1 MTAYTW
7 SSFPQGG
14 NKAISQSATNMLVEA
29 MQQTVS
35 YSTQPAAQ
43 APERLS
49 AGERVAAR
57 LKGAVRGKIYTDPLM
72 TYAWSGDAS
81 SYRLIPAVV
90 VFINGEDEVRAVFK
104 AARAEG
110 LPVTFRAAGT
120 SLSGQAVTDGVLA
133 VLGDGWRKLDIHP
146 GAEKITL
153 GPAIIVAE
161 ANRALKP
168 FDRKIGP
175 DPASQAT
182 CKIGGVVNNN
192 SSGMCCGVTQ
202 NTYHTMARLRI
213 VLTDGTMLDSGD
225 PESCAAFRVSHA
237 DMLEAIHQLHHDV
250 MADADLVALIR
261 KKYRIKNTVGYS
273 LNALVDYHD
282 PLDILIHLMVG
293 SEGTLGFVSEVT
305 YNTVP
310 EHPFKATALVPFPD
324 PQSAGRAIIE
334 MANGGVQLTTGATAA
349 EYIERRALAT
359 VEHLAPMAPLLPW
372 LTENSP
378 AVLIDVTAPD
388 AATLQSEVAK
398 AVDLL
403 TRHGATH
410 VDFSEDEHRS
420 HELWDIR
427 KGFFASAG
435 AMRPKGSIML
445 TEDVAA
451 PIERL
456 ADFVIDLRAMLDDH
470 GYPDAVIFGHALAGN
485 LHFQMGDD
493 FSRPD
498 AAGKF
503 DAFSAAL
510 SELVSVRYGGSLKAE
525 HGTGRAIAPF
535 VEAEWGA
542 AAYAIMHR
550 IKAIFDPERLLNPGV
565 LLNADDKVHV
575 KNLKLMPLADETVDL
590 CIECGF
596 CEPACPSHHMTLTP
610 RQRIA
615 VTRERARMRASGED
629 PERLARL
636 DADFQYA
643 GLDTCAACNLCSL
656 RCPVGIETGTMIM
669 GERAR
674 RRGNTA
680 HALAGFAAQHRG
692 AVETMMRGGVAFADA
707 ARTVIPAPAVE
718 AITETARRLTNKRVP
733 RVSRALH
740 HGPGAPKARDNRQD
754 PRKSGFPVPIT
765 QTGRQSVVYFP
776 ACPSRMFGAPKTEHG
791 LLQTSE
797 AMIALLER
805 AGYDVVVPDHL
816 NGQCCGQPFQ
826 SKGFPEEAARV
837 GGALRAELSSLSDA
851 GRLNVVTDASTCA
864 KHLREVPGD
873 TIVLDSAQ
881 FLVEHVLPRL
891 TLTQRLPVVA
901 VHHNC
906 SAQRLAEQPA
916 TEAIARACA
925 EQIAVLTSIT
935 CCGYAGDK
943 GLFVPELNAH
953 ATRRVHNDIPA
964 NCTLGVSTVST
975 CASGLTEHADIPFV
989 GLASLLEWA
998 SRPAG

>member
-1 MTAYTW
+1 MR
-7 SSFPQGG
+7 G
-14 NKAISQSATNMLVEA
+14 AIH
-29 MQQTVS
+29 
-35 YSTQPAAQ
+35 
-43 APERLS
+43 
-49 AGERVAAR
+49 
-57 LKGAVRGKIYTDPLM
+57 TDPLM

-90 VFINGEDEVRAVFK
+90 VFVNTEDEVRAVFR

-146 GAEKITL
+146 GAAQVSL
-153 GPAIIVAE
+153 GPAVIVAE
-161 ANRALKP
+161 ANRALKR
-168 FDRKIGP
+168 FDRKLGP

-192 SSGMCCGVTQ
+192 SSGMCCGVAQ

-225 PESCAAFRVSHA
+225 ETSRAAFRASHGA
-237 DMLEAIHQLHHDV
+237 MLEALHRLHHDIA
-250 MADADLVALIR
+250 ADAELTALIR
-261 KKYRIKNTVGYS
+261 KKYKIKNTVGYS

-282 PLDILIHLMVG
+282 PLDILVHLIVG

-310 EHPFKATALVPFPD
+310 EHPFKATGLIPFPD

-334 MANGGVQLTTGATAA
+334 MANGGVHVTTGITAA

-372 LTENSP
+372 LTDNSP

-388 AATLQSEVAK
+388 EATLLLEIAK
-398 AVDLL
+398 AEDLL
-403 TRHGATH
+403 ARHGATH
-410 VDFSEDEHRS
+410 IDLSRDEQRS
-420 HELWDIR
+420 HALWDIR
-427 KGFFASAG
+427 KGFFTSAG
-435 AMRPKGSIML
+435 AARPKGSIML

-451 PIERL
+451 PIEKL
-456 ADFVIDLRAMLDDH
+456 ADFVVDLRDMLDQH
-470 GYPDAVIFGHALAGN
+470 SYQDAVIFGHALAGN

-493 FSRPD
+493 FSKPG
-498 AAGKF
+498 AAEKF
-503 DAFSAAL
+503 DIFNREL
-510 SELVSVRYGGSLKAE
+510 SELVSLRYGGSLKAE

-542 AAYAIMHR
+542 KAYAIMHR
-550 IKAIFDPERLLNPGV
+550 IKAIFDPEGLLNPGV
-565 LLNADDKVHV
+565 LLNDDPKVHV
-575 KNLKLMPLADETVDL
+575 KNLKVMPLADELVDL

-615 VTRERARMRASGED
+615 VTRERARLRESGED
-629 PERLARL
+629 PARLARFE
-636 DADFQYA
+636 ADFQYA
-643 GLDTCAACNLCSL
+643 GMDTCAACNLCAL
-656 RCPVGIETGTMIM
+656 RCPVGIETGTMIL

-674 RRGNTA
+674 RRGGTA
-680 HALAGFAAQHRG
+680 HKVARLAADHRG
-692 AVETMMRGGVAFADA
+692 AVETMMRGGVALADA
-707 ARTVIPAPAVE
+707 ARAVIPAPAVE
-718 AITETARRLTNKRVP
+718 TMTDAARRLTGNRVP

-740 HGPGAPKARDNRQD
+740 HGPGTPRANDNRQD
-754 PRKSGFPVPIT
+754 PRKSGFPVPIA
-765 QTGRQSVVYFP
+765 QSERESIVYFP
-776 ACPSRMFGAPKTEHG
+776 ACPSRMFGAPKTSHG
-791 LLQTSE
+791 LLSTPD
-797 AMIALLER
+797 AMVALLER
-805 AGYDVVVPDHL
+805 AGYDVIIPDHL

-826 SKGFPEEAARV
+826 SKGFPEQAAKV
-837 GGALRAELSSLSDA
+837 GGELSSALSTLSDA
-851 GRLNVVTDASTCA
+851 GRLKVVTDASTCA
-864 KHLREVPGD
+864 KHLKEFPGD
-873 TIVLDSAQ
+873 APVVDSPQ
-881 FLVEHVLPRL
+881 FLLAQVLPRL
-891 TLTQRLPVVA
+891 TITQKLPVVA

-916 TEAIARACA
+916 TEALARACA
-925 EQIAVLTSIT
+925 ETVAVLTSIT

-953 ATRRVHNDIPA
+953 ATRRVGMDIPEG
-964 NCTLGVSTVST
+964 CELGVSTVST
-975 CASGLTEHADIPFV
+975 CASGLTEHAGLPFV

-998 SRPAG
+998 SR

>member
-1 MTAYTW
+1 
-7 SSFPQGG
+7 
-14 NKAISQSATNMLVEA
+14 
-29 MQQTVS
+29 MQQAPLFS
-35 YSTQPAAQ
+35 IQPT
-43 APERLS
+43 APTPDRLA

-57 LKGAVRGKIYTDPLM
+57 LKPLVRGAIHTDPLM

-90 VFINGEDEVRAVFK
+90 VFVNSEDDVREVFK

-133 VLGDGWRKLDIHP
+133 VLGDGWRKLDIQP

-161 ANRALKP
+161 ANRALKQ
-168 FDRKIGP
+168 FDKKIGP

-192 SSGMCCGVTQ
+192 SSGMCCGVAQ
-202 NTYHTMARLRI
+202 NTYHTMDRLRI

-225 PESCAAFRVSHA
+225 AASRDAFRVSHGR
-237 DMLEAIHQLHHDV
+237 MLEGLHQLHHDV
-250 MADADLVALIR
+250 MADDELVALIR
-261 KKYRIKNTVGYS
+261 HKYRIKNTVGYS

-310 EHPFKATALVPFPD
+310 EHPFKATGLIPFPD

-334 MANGGVQLTTGATAA
+334 MANGGVQVTTGVTAA

-372 LTENSP
+372 LTDNSP

-388 AATLQSEVAK
+388 AATLEMEVAK
-398 AVDLL
+398 ANALL
-403 TRHGATH
+403 ARHGATH
-410 VDFSEDEHRS
+410 IDLSTDEHRS
-420 HELWDIR
+420 HALWDIR
-427 KGFFASAG
+427 KGFFTSAG
-435 AMRPKGSIML
+435 AARPKGTIML

-451 PIERL
+451 PIEKL
-456 ADFVIDLRAMLDDH
+456 AEFVVDLRTMLDEH
-470 GYPDAVIFGHALAGN
+470 GYTDAVIFGHALAGN

-493 FSRPD
+493 FSKPG
-498 AAGKF
+498 AAEKF
-503 DAFSAAL
+503 DTFNQEL
-510 SELVSVRYGGSLKAE
+510 SKLVSLRYGGSLKAE

-535 VEAEWGA
+535 VEAEWGSK
-542 AAYAIMHR
+542 AYAIMHR
-550 IKAIFDPERLLNPGV
+550 IKALFDPERLLNPGV
-565 LLNADDKVHV
+565 LLNDDAKIHV
-575 KNLKLMPLADETVDL
+575 KNLKVMPLADEIVDL

-615 VTRERARMRASGED
+615 VTRERARLRASGED
-629 PERLARL
+629 PARLARFE
-636 DADFQYA
+636 ADFQYA
-643 GLDTCAACNLCSL
+643 GMDTCAACNLCSL
-656 RCPVGIETGTMIM
+656 RCPVGIETGTLIL

-674 RRGNTA
+674 RRGGTA
-680 HALAGFAAQHRG
+680 HTVARLAADHRG
-692 AVETMMRGGVAFADA
+692 TVERAMRGGVALADA
-707 ARTVIPAPAVE
+707 ARTIIPAPAVE

-740 HGPGAPKARDNRQD
+740 HGPGAPRARDNRQD
-754 PRKSGFPVPIT
+754 PRKTGFPVPT
-765 QTGRQSVVYFP
+765 AQTGRPQIVYFP
-776 ACPSRMFGAPKTEHG
+776 ACPSRMFGAPKTEHD
-791 LLQTSE
+791 LLDTPA
-797 AMIALLER
+797 AMMALLER
-805 AGYDVVVPDHL
+805 AGYDVIVPDHL
-816 NGQCCGQPFQ
+816 TGQCCGQPFQ
-826 SKGFPEEAARV
+826 SKGFPEQAAEV
-837 GGALRAELSSLSDA
+837 GKALKAELSSLSDA

-864 KHLREVPGD
+864 KHLKEFPGD
-873 TIVLDSAQ
+873 APVADSAQ
-881 FLVEHVLPRL
+881 FLVTHVLPKL
-891 TLTQRLPVVA
+891 AITQKLPVVA

-916 TEAIARACA
+916 TEAVAAACA
-925 EQIAVLTSIT
+925 EKLAVLSSIT

-943 GLFVPELNAH
+943 GLFLPELNAH
-953 ATRRVHNDIPA
+953 ATRRVHNDIPD

-975 CASGLTEHADIPFV
+975 CASGLTERAEIPFV
-989 GLASLLEWA
+989 SLASLLEWA
-998 SRPAG
+998 SRP

>member
-1 MTAYTW
+1 MD
-7 SSFPQGG
+7 
-14 NKAISQSATNMLVEA
+14 
-29 MQQTVS
+29 MQQAS
-35 YSTQPAAQ
+35 LSSLQPH
-43 APERLS
+43 APTPDRLA

-57 LKGAVRGKIYTDPLM
+57 LKGQVRGAIHTDPLM

-90 VFINGEDEVRAVFK
+90 VFVNSEDEVRAVFK

-133 VLGDGWRKLDIHP
+133 VLGDGWRRLDIEP
-146 GAEKITL
+146 GADQITL

-192 SSGMCCGVTQ
+192 SSGMCCGVAQ
-202 NTYHTMARLRI
+202 NTYHTMARLRL
-213 VLTDGTMLDSGD
+213 VLTDGTALDSGD
-225 PESCAAFRVSHA
+225 AASRDAFRVTHVG
-237 DMLEAIHQLHHDV
+237 MLEALHQLHHEV
-250 MADADLVALIR
+250 MEDAELVALIR

-310 EHPFKATALVPFPD
+310 EHPFKATGLVPFPD

-334 MANGGVQLTTGATAA
+334 MANGGVQVTTGITAA

-359 VEHLAPMAPLLPW
+359 VEHLPPMAPLLPW
-372 LTENSP
+372 LTGNSP

-388 AATLQSEVAK
+388 EATLLAEIAK
-398 AVDLL
+398 AEDLL
-403 TRHGATH
+403 RRHGATH
-410 VDFSEDEHRS
+410 IDLSRDEHRS
-420 HELWDIR
+420 HALWDIR
-427 KGFFASAG
+427 KGFFTSGG
-435 AMRPKGSIML
+435 AARPKGTSML

-456 ADFVIDLRAMLDDH
+456 AEFVVDMRNLLDAH
-470 GYPDAVIFGHALAGN
+470 GYEDAIIFGHALAGN
-485 LHFQMGDD
+485 LHFQMSDNFAEDG
-493 FSRPD
+493 
-498 AAGKF
+498 AAEKF
-503 DAFSAAL
+503 DRFNQEL

-525 HGTGRAIAPF
+525 HGTGRAIAAF

-542 AAYAIMHR
+542 KAYGLMHR
-550 IKAIFDPERLLNPGV
+550 IKAIFDPEKLLNPGV
-565 LLNADDKVHV
+565 LLNDDPKIHV
-575 KNLKLMPLADETVDL
+575 KNLKVMPLSDELVDL

-615 VTRERARMRASGED
+615 VTRETARLRATGED
-629 PERLARL
+629 PARLARFE
-636 DADFQYA
+636 ADFQYA
-643 GLDTCAACNLCSL
+643 GMDTCAACNLCSL

-669 GERAR
+669 GERAK
-674 RRGNTA
+674 RRGSTA
-680 HALAGFAAQHRG
+680 HSVARFAADHRG
-692 AVETMMRGGVAFADA
+692 AVETMMRGGVALADA
-707 ARTVIPAPAVE
+707 ARTIIPAPAVE
-718 AITETARRLTNKRVP
+718 AMTETARRLTGKRVP

-740 HGPGAPKARDNRQD
+740 HGPGAPKVRDNRQD
-754 PRKSGFPVPIT
+754 PRKSGFPVPIA
-765 QTGRQSVVYFP
+765 QSGRPGIVYFP
-776 ACPSRMFGAPKTEHG
+776 ACPSRMFGAPKTDHG
-791 LLQTSE
+791 LLSTPE

-805 AGYDVVVPDHL
+805 AGYDVLVPEHL

-826 SKGFPEEAARV
+826 SKGFPEQAAEV
-837 GGALRAELSSLSDA
+837 GGALKSELSTLSDA
-851 GRLNVVTDASTCA
+851 GRLPVVTDASTCA
-864 KHLREVPGD
+864 KHLKEFPGD
-873 TIVLDSAQ
+873 AVVADSAQ
-881 FLVEHVLPRL
+881 FLADHVLPRL
-891 TLTQRLPVVA
+891 TITRRLQSVA

-906 SAQRLAEQPA
+906 SAQRLFEQPM
-916 TEAIARACA
+916 TEAIAAACA
-925 EQIAVLTSIT
+925 ETIAVLSSIT

-953 ATRRVHNDIPA
+953 ATRRVGKDVPQG
-964 NCTLGVSTVST
+964 CELGVSTVST
-975 CASGLTEHADIPFV
+975 CASGLTEHAGVPFV
-989 GLASLLEWA
+989 SLASLLEWA
-998 SRPAG
+998 SR

>member
-1 MTAYTW
+1 
-7 SSFPQGG
+7 
-14 NKAISQSATNMLVEA
+14 
-29 MQQTVS
+29 MQQALAS
-35 YSTQPAAQ
+35 STQPH
-43 APERLS
+43 APTPSRLA
-49 AGERVAAR
+49 AGERVAQR
-57 LKGAVRGKIYTDPLM
+57 LKGQVRGQIHTDPLM

-90 VFINGEDEVRAVFK
+90 VFVNSEDDVRAVFK

-146 GAEKITL
+146 GAEQITL

-168 FDRKIGP
+168 FDKKIGP

-192 SSGMCCGVTQ
+192 SSGMCCGVAQ

-225 PESCAAFRVSHA
+225 PTSRDAFRLSHA
-237 DMLEAIHQLHHDV
+237 GMLEELHRLHHEV
-250 MADADLVALIR
+250 TADEELAALIR
-261 KKYRIKNTVGYS
+261 HKYRIKNTVGYS
-273 LNALVDYHD
+273 LNALVDFHD

-310 EHPFKATALVPFPD
+310 EHPFKATGLVPFPD

-334 MANGGVQLTTGATAA
+334 MANRGVHVTTGITAA
-349 EYIERRALAT
+349 EYIERRALDT
-359 VEHLAPMAPLLPW
+359 VTHLPAMAPLLPW
-372 LTENSP
+372 LTDHSP

-388 AATLQSEVAK
+388 AETLEAERQK

-410 VDFSEDEHRS
+410 IDLSTDEHRS
-420 HELWDIR
+420 HALWDIR
-427 KGFFASAG
+427 KGFFTSGG
-435 AMRPKGSIML
+435 AARPKGTSML

-456 ADFVIDLRAMLDDH
+456 ADFVVDMRNLLDRH
-470 GYPDAVIFGHALAGN
+470 GYEDAIIFGHALAGN
-485 LHFQMGDD
+485 LHFQMSDNFAEPG
-493 FSRPD
+493 
-498 AAGKF
+498 AAEKF
-503 DAFSAAL
+503 DALNQEL
-510 SELVSVRYGGSLKAE
+510 SQLVSVQYGGSLKAE

-535 VEAEWGA
+535 VEAEWGQK
-542 AAYAIMHR
+542 AYAIMHR
-550 IKAIFDPERLLNPGV
+550 IKTLFDPEKLLNPGV
-565 LLNADDKVHV
+565 LLNDDAKVHI
-575 KNLKLMPLADETVDL
+575 KNLKVMPLADELVDL

-629 PERLARL
+629 PERLARFE
-636 DADFQYA
+636 ADFQYA
-643 GLDTCAACNLCSL
+643 GMDTCAACNLCSL
-656 RCPVGIETGTMIM
+656 RCPVGIETGTMIL

-674 RRGNTA
+674 RRGGTA
-680 HALAGFAAQHRG
+680 HSVARFAADHRG
-692 AVETMMRGGVAFADA
+692 AVETMMRGGVAMADA
-707 ARTVIPAPAVE
+707 ARIIIPAPAVE
-718 AITETARRLTNKRVP
+718 AITETARRITGKRVP

-740 HGPGAPKARDNRQD
+740 HGPGAPKARDTRQD
-754 PRKSGFPVPIT
+754 PRKTGFPVPIA
-765 QTGRQSVVYFP
+765 QTGRPSVVYFP
-776 ACPSRMFGAPKTEHG
+776 ACPSRMFGAPKTDHN
-791 LLQTSE
+791 LLPTTE
-797 AMIALLER
+797 AMVALLER
-805 AGYDVVVPDHL
+805 AGYDVIIPDHL

-826 SKGFPEEAARV
+826 SKGFPEQAAEV
-837 GGALRAELSSLSDA
+837 GGALKVELSTLSDA
-851 GRLNVVTDASTCA
+851 GRLPVVTDASTCA
-864 KHLREVPGD
+864 KHLKEFPGD
-873 TIVLDSAQ
+873 APVADSAQ
-881 FLVEHVLPRL
+881 FLLAHVLPKL
-891 TLTQRLPVVA
+891 TITQKLPVVA

-906 SAQRLAEQPA
+906 SAQRLAEQPM
-916 TEAIARACA
+916 TEAIAAACA
-925 EQIAVLTSIT
+925 GTVAVLSSVT

-943 GLFVPELNAH
+943 GLFLPELNAH
-953 ATRRVHNDIPA
+953 ATRRVGNDIPA
-964 NCTLGVSTVST
+964 GCELGVSTVST
-975 CASGLTEHADIPFV
+975 CASGLTERAGVPFV

-998 SRPAG
+998 SR